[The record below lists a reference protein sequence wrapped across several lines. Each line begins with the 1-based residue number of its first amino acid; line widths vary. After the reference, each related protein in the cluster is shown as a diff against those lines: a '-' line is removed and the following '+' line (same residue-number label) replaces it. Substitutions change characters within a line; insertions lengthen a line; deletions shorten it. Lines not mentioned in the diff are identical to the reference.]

1 MRGDENKL
9 WQGVRRLGEE
19 RGREGRRDEMRGE
32 EVRGDENR
40 LWQGVRRL
48 GEEREGERVE
58 VRWGQKLR
66 DREGLGVCVCMYV
79 CR

>member
-1 MRGDENKL
+1 
-9 WQGVRRLGEE
+9 
-19 RGREGRRDEMRGE
+19 MRGE

-58 VRWGQKLR
+58 G
-66 DREGLGVCVCMYV
+66 GT
-79 CR
+79 